1 MSDEK
6 IMDEVS
12 ELVDAAKAPGTFNII
27 NLLNER
33 AYPTDEVV
41 IYLDEASA
49 YEASEIKKSILHYE
63 GDESGLAPLED
74 RLDVVTEKMRA
85 SALTVK
91 VKGISEGKRAEI
103 LKEATST
110 YPIEYTREMNPMTG
124 EFSREEKESQER
136 DNLFTEF
143 LWQASIVSLT
153 DANGNI
159 QEDLPYA
166 AARDMRNSLPLA
178 AAADITKTI
187 EKVRISTA
195 VFMLEVN
202 EDFLPKS

>member
-33 AYPTDEVV
+33 AYPVDEVV

-49 YEASEIKKSILHYE
+49 YEASTIKKSIFEYD
-63 GDESGLAPLED
+63 GDADGLTPLED
-74 RLDVVTEKMRA
+74 KLQAVTEKMKA

-91 VKGISEGKRAEI
+91 VKGITEGKRAEI
-103 LKEATST
+103 LKDATAK
-110 YPIEYTREMNPMTG
+110 YPLEYTREINPMTG

-153 DANGNI
+153 DANGNV

-166 AARDMRNSLPLA
+166 AVRDMRTSLPLA

-187 EKVRISTA
+187 EKVRVSTA